1 MARLIKGTLAFLAG
15 AALCQAQP
23 APTPSPSPVA
33 KSFAEGFEL
42 PVPEGMPV
50 TGIKVP
56 HYDDEGNLLMVLEA
70 SVAKRSQPQ
79 TIEMEDL
86 KLEAIDEEGKKILIE
101 MPVSTFDLDSKVLKG
116 DKNASIQREDLRVTA
131 DSLEFDTN
139 TRFGKL
145 RGNIKMVVATDKAFE

>member
-1 MARLIKGTLAFLAG
+1 
-15 AALCQAQP
+15 
-23 APTPSPSPVA
+23 
-33 KSFAEGFEL
+33 
-42 PVPEGMPV
+42 MPV

-116 DKNASIQREDLRVTA
+116 DKDASIKRDDLRVTA

>member
-70 SVAKRSQPQ
+70 SVAKRSQPSLA
-79 TIEMEDL
+79 TCATHALGLMATPSLVASATSTACSLGADGLADAKAAAKRAESSMHVAA
-86 KLEAIDEEGKKILIE
+86 EATGH
-101 MPVSTFDLDSKVLKG
+101 ST
-116 DKNASIQREDLRVTA
+116 ASVYA
-131 DSLEFDTN
+131 GSSSWW
-139 TRFGKL
+139 
-145 RGNIKMVVATDKAFE
+145 M

>member
-1 MARLIKGTLAFLAG
+1 MARSVSYFLAFLAG
-15 AALCQAQP
+15 AVFCHAQP
-23 APTPSPSPVA
+23 AASPSPSPTPA
-33 KSFAEGFEL
+33 QGGFEL
-42 PVPEGMPV
+42 PVPEGIPV

-56 HYDDEGNLLMVLEA
+56 HYDEDGNLLMVLEA
-70 SVAKRSQPQ
+70 AVAKRPQPG
-79 TIEMEDL
+79 TIEMEEL
-86 KLEAIDEEGKKILIE
+86 KLEAVDEEGKKILIE

-116 DKNASIQREDLRVTA
+116 DKSASIRREDFRVTA